1 MRAPEFWP
9 RYCSRIAASGKAP
22 TCSCRLASAFS
33 SAASSARLA
42 SRARLAA
49 AAASSAVC
57 SWPMTILSS
66 ASWTPLKSLS
76 ARSHSARASA
86 RLSSLSAAAAPRR
99 HALSAAP
106 EGSASSPSADFAS
119 ASVRPQFFSIKCA
132 AARLPRRVAR
142 NRSSR
147 GSSARPSVYLSMASL
162 MLIFPP
168 DRSNVL
174 PASRFRSARSSGVD
188 FMASIASR
196 NSSSSN
202 GFGTRSRPA
211 SSSYF
216 EKPPTRTGFLD
227 PAPSAPP
234 LSALSSPGAASPET
248 LVSAPASAPA
258 AKASSS
264 SSNG

>member
-1 MRAPEFWP
+1 MR
-9 RYCSRIAASGKAP
+9 S
-22 TCSCRLASAFS
+22 RLALGYDTT
-33 SAASSARLA
+33 R
-42 SRARLAA
+42 R
-49 AAASSAVC
+49 
-57 SWPMTILSS
+57 
-66 ASWTPLKSLS
+66 SLS
-76 ARSHSARASA
+76 NHVRTECCHMLDLRI
-86 RLSSLSAAAAPRR
+86 SLW
-99 HALSAAP
+99 
-106 EGSASSPSADFAS
+106 
-119 ASVRPQFFSIKCA
+119 
-132 AARLPRRVAR
+132 
-142 NRSSR
+142 
-147 GSSARPSVYLSMASL
+147 SL
-162 MLIFPP
+162 CGR
-168 DRSNVL
+168 DT
-174 PASRFRSARSSGVD
+174 SGVD